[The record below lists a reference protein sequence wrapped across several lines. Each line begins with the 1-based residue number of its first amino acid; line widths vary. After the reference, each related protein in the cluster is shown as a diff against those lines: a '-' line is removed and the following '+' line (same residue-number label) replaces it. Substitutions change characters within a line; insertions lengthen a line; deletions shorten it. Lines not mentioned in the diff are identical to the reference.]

1 MIGVDYAV
9 QAGILIIV
17 GIILFSFGYFLG
29 GFIDYIIDF
38 VKKVIKIL
46 KMSSKLFERRI
57 TDFIITCIVMIL
69 TFLILQKIFIFFNL
83 Y

>member
-1 MIGVDYAV
+1 MIGVDCAV

-46 KMSSKLFERRI
+46 KMSSKLFERRF

>member
-1 MIGVDYAV
+1 MIGVDCAV